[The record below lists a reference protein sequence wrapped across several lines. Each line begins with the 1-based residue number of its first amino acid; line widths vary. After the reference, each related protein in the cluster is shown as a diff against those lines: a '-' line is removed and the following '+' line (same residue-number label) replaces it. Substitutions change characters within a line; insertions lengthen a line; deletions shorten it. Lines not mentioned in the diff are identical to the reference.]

1 MKFARIASILIVLS
15 VVLYTLRTDQIV
27 SIHDLSNKITKRMKR
42 ESPKYDKK
50 MVVNNI
56 EMSVALAIS
65 KEEQTQGLMEIST
78 LPDNAGMLFIFDQE
92 GGWGFWMKNTLIP
105 LDMIWINKSFEIV
118 DIQTAPPCPPE
129 EKDCPAYRP
138 TVPAKYVLEVNG
150 GWAKRNNVTVGNK
163 VNIDRILSDVSL

>member
-1 MKFARIASILIVLS
+1 
-15 VVLYTLRTDQIV
+15 
-27 SIHDLSNKITKRMKR
+27 MKR

-150 GWAKRNNVTVGNK
+150 DGPKETMSQWEIKLTLIEFYRTLAFNTGLLAKLQNQ
-163 VNIDRILSDVSL
+163 ILRFEL